1 MTAATDAFAA
11 LLDAFA
17 TDAAAAAPRVRWDGG
32 AWSGAQLKARVDV
45 IAQALVALGVRRIA
59 SRLDNGPQ
67 WLALDLAIRR
77 LDRVHVPLPT
87 FFTPAQIAHALSG
100 SGADALVV
108 SDDLPLP
115 DGLAATAGA
124 AMSLDDG
131 LLLRPLSPTAVAL
144 PAGTAVVTYT
154 SGTTGAPKGVC
165 LDAATLLT
173 VADALAEAAAPL
185 APRRHLCL
193 MPLSTLLENV
203 AGVYAALRSGAE
215 IAVPSLAAIGY
226 TGAAG
231 LDVPTLLAC
240 LHRHRPESAIA
251 LPQLLLAL
259 TMAGERGAPLPD
271 SLKFLA
277 VGGARVGAGLI
288 ARAQAQGLP
297 VYEGYGLSECGSV
310 VCLNRPG
317 GERAGS
323 VGRPLPHARVEVRE
337 GELCV
342 EGVRCLGYLGED
354 GPPPGPIATGD
365 LGHVDA
371 DGFVHVTGR
380 RKNLFITSYGR
391 NVSPEW
397 VESELIQHP
406 LFAQAAVFGEAR
418 PQNIAVVW
426 PRVPDADDAALRA
439 ALAEVNRALPDY
451 AQVRDL
457 VRAEAPFSLADDLLT
472 ANGRPR
478 RDAIL
483 ARYGA
488 AVEAC
493 HARHAATIAIDAM
506 AIETIDIDSLAI
518 DSLPTEPTML
528 FHDRLLAETRREREA
543 LIAVP
548 IIQQALG
555 GAIARED
562 YIAFLTQAFHHVR
575 HTVPLLMACG
585 ARLPARLEWLRSAV
599 GEYIEEEMGH
609 HEWILDDLEACG
621 AERATVEHGQPSE
634 ATELMIAYAY
644 DTIARGN
651 PVGFFGMVLVL
662 EGTSVAL
669 ATRAAETI
677 ESSLGLPR
685 SAFSYLRSHGDLD
698 IEHTGFYETLMNRLD
713 DEDDRRAVIHAAKR
727 FYRLYGD
734 IFRTLRAD
742 VTRDDDR
749 DLAVAA

>member
-1 MTAATDAFAA
+1 MSAATH
-11 LLDAFA
+11 AFA
-17 TDAAAAAPRVRWDGG
+17 TLIDALAGDAAVAAAPRVHWDGG
-32 AWSGAQLKARVDV
+32 AWSGATLQARVDE
-45 IAQALVALGVRRIA
+45 IAQALVALGVGRIA

-108 SDDLPLP
+108 SEDLPLS
-115 DGLAATAGA
+115 DGLAATAGDA
-124 AMSLDDG
+124 IALGRG
-131 LLLRPLSPTAVAL
+131 LALRPLSATEVAL
-144 PAGTAVVTYT
+144 PTGTAVVTYT

-173 VADALAEAAAPL
+173 VADALAAAAAPL

-203 AGVYAALRSGAE
+203 AGVYAALRSGAQ

-226 TGAAG
+226 TGASG
-231 LDVPTLLAC
+231 LDLPTLLAC
-240 LHRHRPESAIA
+240 LHRHRPESAIV

-259 TMAGERGAPLPD
+259 TMAGERGATLPD

-317 GERAGS
+317 AQRAGS
-323 VGRPLPHARVEVRE
+323 VGRPLPHARVEVRD
-337 GELCV
+337 GELHV

-365 LGHVDA
+365 LGRIDA

-380 RKNLFITSYGR
+380 RKHMFITSYGR

-397 VESELIQHP
+397 VESELTQHP
-406 LFAQAAVFGEAR
+406 AFAQAAVFGEAR

-426 PRVPDADDAALRA
+426 PRMPDTDDAALRA

-451 AQVRDL
+451 AQVRDV
-457 VRAEAPFSLADDLLT
+457 VRADAPFSLADGLLT

-478 RDAIL
+478 REAIL
-483 ARYGA
+483 GRYGA

-493 HARHAATIAIDAM
+493 HARHAATIAIE
-506 AIETIDIDSLAI
+506 AIDFAASPLI
-518 DSLPTEPTML
+518 DSLPTEPNML

-621 AERATVEHGQPSE
+621 AERAAVEFGEPSE

-677 ESSLGLPR
+677 ETSLGLPR
-685 SAFSYLRSHGDLD
+685 NAFSYLRSHGDLD

-713 DEDDRRAVIHAAKR
+713 DEGDRRAVIHAARR
-727 FYRLYGD
+727 FYKLYGD
-734 IFRTLRAD
+734 IFRTLRAEAPR
-742 VTRDDDR
+742 VDR